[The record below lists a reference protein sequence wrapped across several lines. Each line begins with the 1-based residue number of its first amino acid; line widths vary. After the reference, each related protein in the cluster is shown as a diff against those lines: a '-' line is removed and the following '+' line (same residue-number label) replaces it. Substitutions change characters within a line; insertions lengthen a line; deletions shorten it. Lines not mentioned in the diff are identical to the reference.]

1 MIKARRHLFRQRRD
15 TQNTIRGFLGS
26 LGLRFAK
33 GSGKLADRVEAVLAE
48 RTDLAAM
55 IAPLLAGAE
64 AVAAQ
69 IKRLRQRGRRAGKGD
84 AGGRPADYH
93 PRRRPI

>member
-1 MIKARRHLFRQRRD
+1 MEALLGPYALARRQLEAGEAPRGGDSAAR
-15 TQNTIRGFLGS
+15 TQ
-26 LGLRFAK
+26 
-33 GSGKLADRVEAVLAE
+33 LADRVEAVLAE